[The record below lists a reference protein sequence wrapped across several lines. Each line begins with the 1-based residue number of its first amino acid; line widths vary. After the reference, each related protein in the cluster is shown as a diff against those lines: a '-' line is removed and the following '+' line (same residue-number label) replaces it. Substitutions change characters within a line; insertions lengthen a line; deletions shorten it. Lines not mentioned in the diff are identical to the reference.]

1 MKDIKRI
8 QNKIEYEAALVEAG
22 NFFDDEP
29 KLGSKDADRF
39 EILLKMIEVYEA
51 QYYAISTSD

>member
-29 KLGSKDADRF
+29 STGSKEAERF